1 MTCQDCIH
9 HNVCY
14 YAGRLKTKDSD
25 GEKRIIAETNNVE
38 DTCENFQDRSAWVKL
53 PCKAGDVVY
62 VIYDGYVTCADVV
75 AFYIDKYGGMFD
87 LLITTKEEYA
97 AGFKK
102 VIDKSYTFSDIFLS
116 REEAKQALKERE
128 KNEM

>member
-38 DTCENFQDRSAWVKL
+38 DTCEDFQDRSAWVKL

-62 VIYDGYVTCADVV
+62 VIYDGYVTCAYVLAV
-75 AFYIDKYGGMFD
+75 YIDKDGGMFD

-97 AGFKK
+97 AGGKK

-116 REEAKQALKERE
+116 HEKAERALKESESNE
-128 KNEM
+128 K